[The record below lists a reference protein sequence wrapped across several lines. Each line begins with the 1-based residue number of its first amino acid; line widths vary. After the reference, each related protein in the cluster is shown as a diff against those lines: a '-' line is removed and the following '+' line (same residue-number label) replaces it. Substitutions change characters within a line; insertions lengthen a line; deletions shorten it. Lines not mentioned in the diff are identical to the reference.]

1 MATSIRKANKAA
13 ISTNDSRT
21 GTVSAQLV
29 YMNDGVR
36 LCAEACACCWDK
48 ANPETYEEKVDYLGR
63 RAKTGHLSIMEHSN
77 VVILLKLWHGMDTS
91 SINDI
96 MDTLCAGHYLNCRL
110 AFASDFT
117 PYIAIGGTL
126 RGYME
131 MMYLSRNSAEN
142 FIIRAICGVLYKNFD
157 ARLFYT
163 MIEAGFMDEESFVG
177 VEPDPASHIFNNIPD
192 ETIYEDEKVKVLNVD
207 NKDQIKFNLYSV
219 IGENIFDDKDISR
232 LGSISILFKDM
243 SRTATHQLVRH
254 RNGMTQES
262 QRYVDY
268 SDAAFADPTSFKP
281 DRYDPNK
288 LYTFKFGGVEFAMT
302 ANEIGE
308 AEIGIYE
315 YLKDQG
321 MLKEDARSFLPGNVK
336 CRKLY
341 MTFCFA
347 HFEKFLELRTHK
359 GAQAEIRSFAVPCNE
374 FYIDYCEKN
383 FTGTNIKK
391 TTVDEIIS
399 DKEVIMQQ
407 IIDNEPELG
416 GKADA

>member
-1 MATSIRKANKAA
+1 MAITVRKKSSASDNL
-13 ISTNDSRT
+13 RT
-21 GTVSAQLV
+21 GTVSAHLI

-48 ANPETYEEKVDYLGR
+48 ANPETYEDKIDYLGR

-77 VVILLKLWHGMDTS
+77 VIILLKLYRGMDDRT
-91 SINDI
+91 INDI
-96 MDTLCAGHYLNCRL
+96 IDTLCASHYLNCRL
-110 AFASDFT
+110 KFTSDLT
-117 PYIAIGGTL
+117 PYVVIGGSL
-126 RGYME
+126 RGYIE
-131 MMYLSRNSAEN
+131 MITLSNNSQQN
-142 FIIRAICGVLYKNFD
+142 DIIRAICGVLYNNFD

-163 MIEAGFMDEESFVG
+163 LTSTYFMSEEAFCGI
-177 VEPDPASHIFNNIPD
+177 EPDPASHVFNALPE

-207 NKDQIKFNLYSV
+207 NKDQIKYNLYTV

-232 LGSISILFKDM
+232 IGSISILFKDM

-268 SDAAFADPTSFKP
+268 SEAAFADPTSFKP
-281 DRYDPNK
+281 ERYDSNHV
-288 LYTFKFGGVEFAMT
+288 YTFKFGGVEFEMT

-347 HFEKFLELRTHK
+347 HFEKFLELRTNK

-383 FTGTNIKK
+383 FTGSNIKK
-391 TTVDEIIS
+391 SGVDEIIS

>member
-1 MATSIRKANKAA
+1 MATSMKMSTKAVKE
-13 ISTNDSRT
+13 DSRT
-21 GTVSAQLV
+21 GTVSAHLI

-48 ANPETYEEKVDYLGR
+48 ANPVTYEEKVDYLGR

-91 SINDI
+91 TINDI
-96 MDTLCAGHYLNCRL
+96 MDTLCAGHYLNTRL
-110 AFASDFT
+110 AFASDWT
-117 PYIAIGGTL
+117 PYVVISGSL

-131 MMYLSRNSAEN
+131 MVGLSINPSEN

-157 ARLFYT
+157 SKLFYT
-163 MIEAGFMDEESFVG
+163 LIEEGLLDEQSFVG
-177 VEPDPASHIFNNIPD
+177 VEPDPASHVFNNIPE
-192 ETIYEDEKVKVLNVD
+192 ETIYEDEKVKVLSID
-207 NKDQIKFNLYSV
+207 NKDQIKYNLYSV

-232 LGSISILFKDM
+232 IGSISVLFKDM

-268 SDAAFADPTSFKP
+268 SHAAFADPTTFKP

-288 LYTFKFGGVEFAMT
+288 IYNFKFGGVDFAMT

-315 YLKDQG
+315 YLKEQG

-347 HFEKFLELRTHK
+347 HFEKFLELRTNK

-374 FYIDYCEKN
+374 FYTKYCTEN
-383 FTGTNIKK
+383 FTGSNIKK
-391 TTVDEIIS
+391 TAVDEIIS
-399 DKEVIMQQ
+399 DKEVIMQR